1 MFKIIIWLFFGF
13 SQLLNAQESCIEC
26 HKIES
31 FDTKNHD
38 FACVECHIVPDKRQ
52 NYTHNDVVT
61 HPDAPETIAFFCTS
75 CHQKDAHN
83 VAKSPHGTLKNA
95 LNMTRTLFGHSDSNV
110 TLATLPMPKNDIHRV
125 EDVVDDMLRRK
136 CLKCHLGSQGSGESG
151 MYRGLNCMACHIE
164 YANNGTYQ
172 GSDVTMQGKKPY
184 AKTHQLSQKSPMSA
198 CLSCHNKSFVGGD
211 YVGLFPKDH
220 DKSYR
225 APLTK
230 EGLYPPQIYGSDY
243 HYLTEDVHHQ
253 KGMTCVDCH
262 SKEEVMEGKKNTRT
276 CKSCHPKLSKNEAH
290 ANYHDKMACSTCHAS
305 WQMSHYELSLLRDDT
320 PSYKQWKDL
329 TQQEDEYLANF
340 LRSALKAKNPPNPQM
355 PDWITGEMKEGIWY
369 SGWRLRRWENVFLGN
384 TPEGIIKL
392 LRPLFQYRISYKDKE
407 GKIVLDDV
415 FVNSKNEKMEAFVPY
430 DPHTISKNAK
440 SCEQCHENPLE
451 YKGLVKG
458 NSVES
463 LFTGE
468 VKNGAPLSGDQI
480 IKLHSKRY
488 QTIRAKMFFKQN

>member
-1 MFKIIIWLFFGF
+1 
-13 SQLLNAQESCIEC
+13 
-26 HKIES
+26 
-31 FDTKNHD
+31 
-38 FACVECHIVPDKRQ
+38 
-52 NYTHNDVVT
+52 
-61 HPDAPETIAFFCTS
+61 
-75 CHQKDAHN
+75 
-83 VAKSPHGTLKNA
+83 
-95 LNMTRTLFGHSDSNV
+95 
-110 TLATLPMPKNDIHRV
+110 
-125 EDVVDDMLRRK
+125 
-136 CLKCHLGSQGSGESG
+136 
-151 MYRGLNCMACHIE
+151 
-164 YANNGTYQ
+164 
-172 GSDVTMQGKKPY
+172 
-184 AKTHQLSQKSPMSA
+184 
-198 CLSCHNKSFVGGD
+198 
-211 YVGLFPKDH
+211 
-220 DKSYR
+220 
-225 APLTK
+225 
-230 EGLYPPQIYGSDY
+230 
-243 HYLTEDVHHQ
+243 
-253 KGMTCVDCH
+253 
-262 SKEEVMEGKKNTRT
+262 
-276 CKSCHPKLSKNEAH
+276 
-290 ANYHDKMACSTCHAS
+290 
-305 WQMSHYELSLLRDDT
+305 MSHYELSLLRDDT